1 MTSRSRKADSS
12 AATARTRPAWTPSSL
27 KALPAAIRTRVL
39 RDAAIMAGCPHG
51 ALTAGH
57 VERIEELV
65 TGWRGQRWV
74 DLPGGVR
81 ARRRDGKVWFTST
94 EAGNPRGGEE

>member
-1 MTSRSRKADSS
+1 M
-12 AATARTRPAWTPSSL
+12 
-27 KALPAAIRTRVL
+27 L
-39 RDAAIMAGCPHG
+39 RDAAIMAGCPSG

-57 VERIEELV
+57 VDRLAELV

-94 EAGNPRGGEE
+94 EAGHNSRGGEK